1 MHLALVGTPN
11 SGKTALFNALT
22 GSRQKVANYPG
33 VTVERKEGSFVTP
46 SGRQVSVV
54 DLPGTYSLRGRSPD
68 EEITRDVVLGRTK
81 GEAMPDLV
89 LCVADSTNLRL
100 TIRLVLEL
108 KSTGRPLALVLNMFD
123 IATRRG
129 VTVDVPRLSEA
140 LGVPVVTSIAVRKG
154 GTADLLRLTDEIAG
168 ASATPHRQNLW
179 EPLTVSQLRATQR
192 EADRIIAATVSLPA
206 RPDTW
211 TARIDAVVLHPVAGL
226 AILMLLLFV
235 MFQAVFAWAQPLM
248 ELLSSAFEALGQFVH
263 DTLPAGLLQ
272 SFLQNGV
279 ISGVGSVIVF
289 LPQIIIIFLFILLL
303 EDFGYMARAAFL
315 MDRIMG
321 GAGLHGRAFIPLLSS
336 FACAIPGIM
345 ATRVIDNRRDRLTT
359 ILIAPLMTCSARI
372 PVYTLIISAF
382 IPAKMIWGWVN
393 LQGLVMFGLY
403 AAGIVSALGDV
414 VPDQILHVARL
425 RAGAVHA
432 GTARLQ
438 DAAAEE
444 HRDRHLHAREY
455 VPAARRHHD
464 LLDDGADLVSGVVPG
479 SRLPAPTEPAINYSL
494 AAMIG
499 KAIAPLLS
507 PLGFNWQIA
516 VALIP
521 GMAAREVAVAALG
534 TVYAIE
540 GGKEAADANRTGAGD
555 QMEPC
560 HRAVAARLVHL
571 RAAMRFH
578 AGGDPPRNRQLEVDG
593 GHLRLHAG
601 ARLCRE
607 FCHLQHRGGARRRV
621 AKGRHGTVMGIE
633 NFRQLAG
640 YNHWANRRLYDAAL
654 KMPDEHYR
662 RPTGVFFGSLHGT
675 LNHLLLTDRVW
686 LKRLTGE
693 GEHPARLNAILHEDL
708 KDLVRARMTEDAR
721 LIKVIGGYSAA
732 DLGNTVSYQTMSGAP
747 QQQPLRD
754 ILLHLF
760 NHQTHHRGHA
770 HACCSIVTGTEPLSL
785 DLLLFQRGVP
795 APDLN

>member
-1 MHLALVGTPN
+1 MEAPLMHLALVGTPN
-11 SGKTALFNALT
+11 SGKTSLFNALT

-33 VTVERKEGSFVTP
+33 VTVERKEGAFVTP
-46 SGRQVSVV
+46 KGRQVSLL

-68 EEITRDVVLGRTK
+68 EEITRDVVLGCAS
-81 GEAMPDLV
+81 GEPLPDLV

-100 TIRLVLEL
+100 TIRLLLEL

-129 VTVDVPRLSEA
+129 VSVDVPKLSEA

-154 GTADLLRLTDEIAG
+154 GTADLLRLTDEILAREDVSG
-168 ASATPHRQNLW
+168 RQNLW
-179 EPLTVSQLRATQR
+179 RLLTVSELRATQR

-226 AILMLLLFV
+226 LILLAVLFV

-248 ELLSSAFEALGQFVH
+248 QLLSSAFDALGQLVH
-263 DTLPAGLLQ
+263 DTLPAGLFQ

-382 IPAKMIWGWVN
+382 IPPKLIYGWIN

-403 AAGIVSALGDV
+403 AAGIMSALGVSFLIKFFVWRDYQPAPFMLEL
-414 VPDQILHVARL
+414 PDYKMPRLHGIAIGVYNRAKMFL
-425 RAGAVHA
+425 QRAGTTIFAMMVMIWFLASFPQPPA
-432 GTARLQ
+432 G
-438 DAAAEE
+438 AE
-444 HRDRHLHAREY
+444 
-455 VPAARRHHD
+455 
-464 LLDDGADLVSGVVPG
+464 G
-479 SRLPAPTEPAINYSL
+479 PAINYSL
-494 AAMIG
+494 AATIG
-499 KAIAPLLS
+499 KAIEPLLA
-507 PLGFNWQIA
+507 PVGFNWQIA

-540 GGKEAADANRTGAGD
+540 GGKEAAQQIG
-555 QMEPC
+555 QM
-560 HRAVAARLVHL
+560 
-571 RAAMRFH
+571 
-578 AGGDPPRNRQLEVDG
+578 
-593 GHLRLHAG
+593 
-601 ARLCRE
+601 
-607 FCHLQHRGGARRRV
+607 
-621 AKGRHGTVMGIE
+621 
-633 NFRQLAG
+633 LASK
-640 YNHWANRRLYDAAL
+640 WSLATAL
-654 KMPDEHYR
+654 
-662 RPTGVFFGSLHGT
+662 SL
-675 LNHLLLTDRVW
+675 LAW
-686 LKRLTGE
+686 Y
-693 GEHPARLNAILHEDL
+693 IF
-708 KDLVRARMTEDAR
+708 
-721 LIKVIGGYSAA
+721 
-732 DLGNTVSYQTMSGAP
+732 AP
-747 QQQPLRD
+747 QCASTLAVIRRETGSSKWMLATFAYMLALAYGASLATYN
-754 ILLHLF
+754 IAAHL
-760 NHQTHHRGHA
+760 GL
-770 HACCSIVTGTEPLSL
+770 G
-785 DLLLFQRGVP
+785 
-795 APDLN
+795 

>member
-1 MHLALVGTPN
+1 MESSLMHLALVGTPN

-46 SGRQVSVV
+46 LGRQVSLV

-81 GEAMPDLV
+81 GEALPDLV
-89 LCVADSTNLRL
+89 FCVADSTNLRL

-108 KSTGRPLALVLNMFD
+108 KNTGRPLALVLNMFD

-140 LGVPVVTSIAVRKG
+140 LGIAVVTSIAVRKG
-154 GTADLLRLTDEIAG
+154 GAADLLRLTDEILAQMP
-168 ASATPHRQNLW
+168 SPDRQNLW
-179 EPLTVSQLRATQR
+179 QPLTVAQLRATQR
-192 EADRIIAATVSLPA
+192 EADRIIAATVSLPT

-211 TARIDAVVLHPVAGL
+211 TARIDAIVLHPVAGL

-248 ELLSSAFEALGQFVH
+248 ELLASAFELAGKFVH
-263 DTLPAGLLQ
+263 DALPAGLLQ

-382 IPAKMIWGWVN
+382 IPAKLIWGWVN

-403 AAGIVSALGDV
+403 AAGIASALGVSFLIKFLMWRDYAPAPFMLEL
-414 VPDQILHVARL
+414 PDYKMPRL
-425 RAGAVHA
+425 RSIAIGVYTRAKMFLQRAGTTIFSMMVLIWFLASFPLAPAGA
-432 GTARLQ
+432 
-438 DAAAEE
+438 
-444 HRDRHLHAREY
+444 
-455 VPAARRHHD
+455 
-464 LLDDGADLVSGVVPG
+464 
-479 SRLPAPTEPAINYSL
+479 TEPAINYSL

-540 GGKEAADANRTGAGD
+540 GGKEAAAQIGQVLATKWSLATALSLLAWYIFAPQCASTLAVIRRETGSWTWMAVTFGYMLALAYAASLATYTVAVALGAG
-555 QMEPC
+555 
-560 HRAVAARLVHL
+560 
-571 RAAMRFH
+571 
-578 AGGDPPRNRQLEVDG
+578 
-593 GHLRLHAG
+593 
-601 ARLCRE
+601 
-607 FCHLQHRGGARRRV
+607 
-621 AKGRHGTVMGIE
+621 
-633 NFRQLAG
+633 
-640 YNHWANRRLYDAAL
+640 
-654 KMPDEHYR
+654 
-662 RPTGVFFGSLHGT
+662 
-675 LNHLLLTDRVW
+675 
-686 LKRLTGE
+686 
-693 GEHPARLNAILHEDL
+693 
-708 KDLVRARMTEDAR
+708 
-721 LIKVIGGYSAA
+721 
-732 DLGNTVSYQTMSGAP
+732 
-747 QQQPLRD
+747 
-754 ILLHLF
+754 
-760 NHQTHHRGHA
+760 
-770 HACCSIVTGTEPLSL
+770 
-785 DLLLFQRGVP
+785 
-795 APDLN
+795 

>member
-1 MHLALVGTPN
+1 MEAPLMHLALVGTPN
-11 SGKTALFNALT
+11 SGKTSLFNALT

-33 VTVERKEGSFVTP
+33 VTVERKQGSFVTP
-46 SGRQVSVV
+46 LGRQVSLV

-68 EEITRDVVLGRTK
+68 EEITRDVVLGRTP
-81 GEAMPDLV
+81 GEAVPDLV

-108 KSTGRPLALVLNMFD
+108 KSTGRPLMLVLNMFD

-129 VTVDVPRLSEA
+129 VTVDVTRLSEA

-154 GTADLLRLTDEIAG
+154 GTADLLRRTDEI
-168 ASATPHRQNLW
+168 SAQAPVPLQQNLW
-179 EPLTVSQLRATQR
+179 QPLTVAGLRATQR
-192 EADRIIAATVSLPA
+192 QADRIIAATISLPTK
-206 RPDTW
+206 PDTW

-226 AILMLLLFV
+226 AILALILFV

-248 ELLSSAFEALGQFVH
+248 DLLSAAFTALGQLVH

-382 IPAKMIWGWVN
+382 IPARQIGGWVN

-403 AAGIVSALGDV
+403 AAGIASALGVSFVIKFFMLRDYAPAPFMLEL
-414 VPDQILHVARL
+414 PDYKLP
-425 RAGAVHA
+425 RAGSIAIGIYTRAKMFLQRA
-432 GTARLQ
+432 GTTIFSMMVLIWFLASFPLP
-438 DAAAEE
+438 
-444 HRDRHLHAREY
+444 
-455 VPAARRHHD
+455 PA
-464 LLDDGADLVSGVVPG
+464 GATD
-479 SRLPAPTEPAINYSL
+479 PAINYSF

-499 KAIAPLLS
+499 KALEPLLM
-507 PLGFNWQIA
+507 PIGFNWQIA

-540 GGKEAADANRTGAGD
+540 GGKEAADQIGQVLATKWSLATALSLLAWYIFAPQCASTLAVIRRETGSWKWMAITFAYMLALAYVASLATYNIAYALGAG
-555 QMEPC
+555 
-560 HRAVAARLVHL
+560 
-571 RAAMRFH
+571 
-578 AGGDPPRNRQLEVDG
+578 
-593 GHLRLHAG
+593 
-601 ARLCRE
+601 
-607 FCHLQHRGGARRRV
+607 
-621 AKGRHGTVMGIE
+621 
-633 NFRQLAG
+633 
-640 YNHWANRRLYDAAL
+640 
-654 KMPDEHYR
+654 
-662 RPTGVFFGSLHGT
+662 
-675 LNHLLLTDRVW
+675 
-686 LKRLTGE
+686 
-693 GEHPARLNAILHEDL
+693 
-708 KDLVRARMTEDAR
+708 
-721 LIKVIGGYSAA
+721 
-732 DLGNTVSYQTMSGAP
+732 
-747 QQQPLRD
+747 
-754 ILLHLF
+754 
-760 NHQTHHRGHA
+760 
-770 HACCSIVTGTEPLSL
+770 
-785 DLLLFQRGVP
+785 
-795 APDLN
+795 